1 MSTSKLNVGLL
12 GGTGEEGRGLALRW
26 ARAGARVVIGSR
38 AADRARETAEQ
49 LNKILG
55 SGDIGHGDNR
65 RAAQSDFVLL
75 SVPFQHAVSTLGGV
89 QDEIR
94 PGSIVIDATVPVS
107 FEKGKAMYAETPEG
121 SASAHLRARLRADI
135 PLVGA
140 FKTIPAHSME
150 ALAEGLDCD
159 DFVIGDDREARTRV
173 IEAMRSISGLRPV
186 DAGGLDSAGTIE
198 RMTVLAIGINRRYK
212 IKTARFHVIGLRDL
226 PI

>member
-1 MSTSKLNVGLL
+1 MSISETTIGLL

-55 SGDIGHGDNR
+55 SSVIGHGDNR

-75 SVPFQHAVSTLGGV
+75 SVPFPHAAATLEGV
-89 QDEIR
+89 QAEIHH
-94 PGSIVIDATVPVS
+94 GAILIDATVPVS
-107 FEKGKAMYAETPEG
+107 FEKGKASYAEPPEG
-121 SASAHLRARLRADI
+121 SASEHLRAMLRSDI

-150 ALAEGLDCD
+150 AMEEGLDCD
-159 DFVIGDDREARTRV
+159 DFVVGDAQDARARV
-173 IEAMRSISGLRPV
+173 IEAMRAISGLRPV
-186 DAGGLDSAGTIE
+186 DAGGLESARTIE

-212 IKTARFHVIGLRDL
+212 VKTARFRVIGLSFD
-226 PI
+226 

>member
-1 MSTSKLNVGLL
+1 MSISELCIGLL

-55 SGDIGHGDNR
+55 SDEIGHGDNR
-65 RAAQSDFVLL
+65 RAAQSDLVLL
-75 SVPFQHAVSTLGGV
+75 SVPFQHAASTLGAV

-94 PGSIVIDATVPVS
+94 AGSILIDATVPVS
-107 FEKGKAMYAETPEG
+107 FEKGRAGYAEPPEG
-121 SASAHLRARLRADI
+121 SASEHLRARLRGDI

-150 ALAEGLDCD
+150 ALEESLDCD
-159 DFVIGDDREARTRV
+159 DFVVGDTQEARARV
-173 IEAMRSISGLRPV
+173 IEAMKAISGLRPV
-186 DAGGLDSAGTIE
+186 DAGGLESARTIE

-212 IKTARFHVIGLRDL
+212 IKTARFRVIGL
-226 PI
+226 